1 MGSAFT
7 DIGLMIVNTIAGL
20 FLFVVVLRFLLQAV
34 RADFYNPVSQF
45 IVKVSNPL
53 LTPIRKLV
61 PGFGGYDVAAL
72 VLAVLVQLLTIC
84 ITFVLLGLWPLP
96 IFNIAIWSVLGTAGI
111 FLDLYF
117 WGLLIVIIIS
127 WIAPHNP
134 NPAIDLLKQ
143 VIEPIMKPIR
153 DRMPDMGGIDL
164 SPIIVILLLRVVETL
179 LSAVAASAGYSSRF
193 PVIGL

>member
-1 MGSAFT
+1 MGSSFT
-7 DIGLMIVNTIAGL
+7 DIGLMIVNTISGL

-34 RADFYNPVSQF
+34 KADFYNPISQF

-53 LTPIRKLV
+53 LLPIRKVV
-61 PGFGGYDVAAL
+61 PGFGGYDASSL
-72 VLAVLVQLLTIC
+72 VLAVIVQLVTIC
-84 ITFVLLGLWPLP
+84 ATLLLIGLWPLP
-96 IFNIAIWSVLGTAGI
+96 YLNIAIWSVLGTVGI

-117 WGLLIVIIIS
+117 WGLLIIIIIS

-143 VIEPIMKPIR
+143 IIEPVMKPIR

-164 SPIIVILLLRVVETL
+164 SPIIMILLIRVLEAL
-179 LSAVAASAGYSSRF
+179 LSGFAGAAGFNGQF
-193 PVIGL
+193 PIMGL